1 MKTIVLSMALA
12 VALLLTGC
20 VQKSYNRVVV
30 LTLDVSKEKDV
41 KWVGIR
47 GSGNPLSW
55 DSDYPMKEIVKDS
68 LYRAIVTAKTG
79 YLFADIKCTV
89 NGNFELQNEDNR
101 RIVFDVK
108 NDTTFVNL
116 VFNKR

>member
-1 MKTIVLSMALA
+1 MKTILISVALA
-12 VALLLTGC
+12 SALFVTGC
-20 VQKSYNRVVV
+20 VQKSYKRVVV
-30 LTLDVSKEKDV
+30 LTVDVSKEKDV
-41 KWVGIR
+41 KTVGIR
-47 GSGNPLSW
+47 GSGNPLNW
-55 DSDYPMKEIVKDS
+55 DTDYPMNEIVKDS

-79 YLFADIKCTV
+79 YLFAEIKCTV
-89 NGNFELQNEDNR
+89 NGNFELQNEENR

>member
-1 MKTIVLSMALA
+1 MKTIVLSMAL
-12 VALLLTGC
+12 VAASLLAGC

-41 KWVGIR
+41 KWAGIR
-47 GSGNPLSW
+47 GDGNPLNW
-55 DSDYPMKEIVKDS
+55 DTDYPMKEIVKDS
-68 LYRAIVTAKTG
+68 LYRAVVTTKTG
-79 YLFADIKCTV
+79 YLFAEIKFTV
-89 NGNFELQNEDNR
+89 NGNFELPNEDNR

-116 VFNKR
+116 VFNKK